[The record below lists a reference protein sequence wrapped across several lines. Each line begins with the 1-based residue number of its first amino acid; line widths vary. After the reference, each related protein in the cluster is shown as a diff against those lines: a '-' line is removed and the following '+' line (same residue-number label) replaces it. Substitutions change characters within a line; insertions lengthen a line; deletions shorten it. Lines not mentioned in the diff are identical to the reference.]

1 LCAPARARVAP
12 PSSREEIIVKTLRS
26 VIVAAALLA
35 TGAATAE
42 AQTMIEVTG
51 RIGYTSAD
59 LNDWLGRGVFDP
71 NPLEYGAN
79 GLVFFGRRGAGG
91 LMIGGELGYGRLIS
105 YSFVRE
111 GVTSQDAVNA
121 LRLLVLTRFWF
132 NEGAWFGEAGA
143 GVVRLS
149 DSGGAV
155 NDPIISAGVG
165 TLFDLT
171 DQLEIVTK
179 VRGSIIFDSGAPVL
193 TTGFEAG
200 LSYSLDR

>member
-1 LCAPARARVAP
+1 VRPVRSPRFVRTGARARRP
-12 PSSREEIIVKTLRS
+12 TEQREEIAVKTLRS

-132 NEGAWFGEAGA
+132 NEGACSERPAPA
-143 GVVRLS
+143 S
-149 DSGGAV
+149 
-155 NDPIISAGVG
+155 SASR
-165 TLFDLT
+165 TP
-171 DQLEIVTK
+171 
-179 VRGSIIFDSGAPVL
+179 GAP
-193 TTGFEAG
+193 
-200 LSYSLDR
+200 